1 MIKPKRHF
9 AISVNNSDYEA
20 SLILRK
26 ICEILG
32 DEAAARDDLL
42 RIVDESGED
51 YLYHK
56 SYFVVVEFPVEV
68 EHAMP
73 RVMPDRFG
81 FYVLC
86 NEQMTT
92 INGQF
97 KLIGLR
103 IEGLREDQE
112 QPDILRGGA

>member
-9 AISVNNSDYEA
+9 AICVNNSDYEA

-26 ICEILG
+26 IYEILP

-56 SYFVVVEFPVEV
+56 SYFVVVELPGEV
-68 EHAMP
+68 EHALLAAQG
-73 RVMPDRFG
+73 V
-81 FYVLC
+81 
-86 NEQMTT
+86 T
-92 INGQF
+92 
-97 KLIGLR
+97 
-103 IEGLREDQE
+103 
-112 QPDILRGGA
+112 A